1 MHEFLKN
8 FYYII
13 TIITLIFLF
22 KVNYL
27 MADTTLVGL
36 NATAKH
42 YCTCIFISNMEK
54 EYCDSAYDL
63 IIGAAMN
70 DEELLKQIK
79 MLGYTTDFE
88 KNEIIIE
95 YEDYKIKSTFSEE
108 TGCYFK
114 K

>member
-1 MHEFLKN
+1 MHKFLKN

-13 TIITLIFLF
+13 TFITLIFLL
-22 KVNYL
+22 KINYAI
-27 MADTTLVGL
+27 ADDTLIGL

-54 EYCDSAYDL
+54 EYCDLSYDL
-63 IIGAAMN
+63 IMSASV
-70 DEELLKQIK
+70 DEALLKQIK
-79 MLGYTTDFE
+79 MLGYKADFE
-88 KNEIIIE
+88 KEEIIIE
-95 YEDYKIKSTFSEE
+95 YENYNIKSTFSEN

>member
-1 MHEFLKN
+1 MHKFLKN

-13 TIITLIFLF
+13 TFITLIFLL
-22 KVNYL
+22 KINYSI
-27 MADTTLVGL
+27 ADDTLIGL

-54 EYCDSAYDL
+54 EYCDSSYDL
-63 IIGAAMN
+63 IMSAST
-70 DEELLKQIK
+70 DEDLLKQIK
-79 MLGYTTDFE
+79 MLGYEADFE
-88 KNEIIIE
+88 NEEIIIE
-95 YEDYKIKSTFSEE
+95 YEEYKIKSTFSEE

>member
-1 MHEFLKN
+1 MHKFLKN

-13 TIITLIFLF
+13 TFITLIFLI
-22 KVNYL
+22 KVNYAI
-27 MADTTLVGL
+27 ADATLIGL

-54 EYCDSAYDL
+54 EYCDSSYDL
-63 IIGAAMN
+63 IMSASTDA
-70 DEELLKQIK
+70 DLLKQIK
-79 MLGYTTDFE
+79 MLGYEADFE
-88 KNEIIIE
+88 NKEIIIE
-95 YEDYKIKSTFSEE
+95 YEDYKIKSTFSEK

>member
-1 MHEFLKN
+1 MHKILKN

-13 TIITLIFLF
+13 NVITLIFLL
-22 KVNYL
+22 KINYAI
-27 MADTTLVGL
+27 ADETIIGL

-54 EYCDSAYDL
+54 EYCDSSYDL
-63 IIGAAMN
+63 IMSAST
-70 DEELLKQIK
+70 DEDLLKQIK
-79 MLGYTTDFE
+79 MLGYKADFE
-88 KNEIIIE
+88 KEEIIIE
-95 YEDYKIKSTFSEE
+95 YEDYKIKSTYSEK

>member
-1 MHEFLKN
+1 MHKFLKN

-13 TIITLIFLF
+13 AVITLIFLL
-22 KVNYL
+22 KINYV
-27 MADTTLVGL
+27 MADDTLIGL

-42 YCTCIFISNMEK
+42 YCTCIFISNLEK
-54 EYCDSAYDL
+54 DYCDSSYDL
-63 IIGAAMN
+63 IMSAST
-70 DEELLKQIK
+70 DEDLLKQIK
-79 MLGYTTDFE
+79 MLGYEADFE
-88 KNEIIIE
+88 KKEIIIK

>member
-1 MHEFLKN
+1 MHKFSKN

-13 TIITLIFLF
+13 TVITLIFLL
-22 KVNYL
+22 KINYTL
-27 MADTTLVGL
+27 ADDTLIGL

-42 YCTCIFISNMEK
+42 YCTCIFISNMER

-63 IIGAAMN
+63 IMSAST
-70 DEELLKQIK
+70 DEDLLKQIK
-79 MLGYTTDFE
+79 MLGYKADFE
-88 KNEIIIE
+88 KEEIIIE
-95 YEDYKIKSTFSEE
+95 YEGYEIKSTFSEE

>member
-1 MHEFLKN
+1 MHKFSKN

-13 TIITLIFLF
+13 TIITLIFSF

-27 MADTTLVGL
+27 MADTTLIGL

-42 YCTCIFISNMEK
+42 YCTCIFISNMDK
-54 EYCDSAYDL
+54 EYCDSSYDL
-63 IIGAAMN
+63 IMSAST
-70 DEELLKQIK
+70 DEDLLKQIK
-79 MLGYTTDFE
+79 MLGYKADFE
-88 KNEIIIE
+88 KEEIIIE
-95 YEDYKIKSTFSEE
+95 YESYEIKSTFSEK